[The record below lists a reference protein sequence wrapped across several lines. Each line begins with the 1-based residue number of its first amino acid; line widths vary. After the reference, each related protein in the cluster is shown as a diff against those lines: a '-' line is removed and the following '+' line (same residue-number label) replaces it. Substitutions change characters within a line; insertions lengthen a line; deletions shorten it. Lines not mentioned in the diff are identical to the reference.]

1 MASGTDLAEGT
12 AAAFHVLID
21 IDTGVRYEDFNT
33 DLFYAEYI
41 SGPSP
46 WANHSSWSNT
56 LGMDTGTQNWPGRSD
71 AWLLGGNSEWWPY
84 RPITGAASI
93 RFPGC
98 GRPVTY

>member
-12 AAAFHVLID
+12 AVAFHVLID

-46 WANHSSWSNT
+46 WAHQPSCSNT
-56 LGMDTGTQNWPGRSD
+56 LGADTGTGPFTVTPD
-71 AWLLGGNSEWWPY
+71 AWLLGGNSEWWLY

-93 RFPGC
+93 RFPAC
-98 GRPVTY
+98 GKPVTY